1 MTGTKATPPS
11 TSDELA
17 RYRRYLIAEWD
28 AAALYRRLADA
39 EPDPVR
45 AGVLRQLA
53 QMELAHA
60 ARWEGRLRA
69 AGEDLPNWR
78 PAWRARAL
86 AWLARVFGTRAVLPV
101 LEALEGG
108 DADMYAR
115 EPGAE
120 DFSAQERSHRRI
132 FAGLRG
138 KRRLDPV
145 GADEAERH
153 RRGSGNLR
161 AAIFGVNDGLVSNL
175 SLVMGV
181 AGADPGAGFVLLAG
195 LAGLLG
201 GAFSMAT
208 GEYISVLT
216 QRERLERELE
226 VERAELEED
235 PEEEEQELALIY
247 RAKGLAPEE
256 ASRVARQLISNK
268 ETALDTLAR
277 EELGLDPRDLGD
289 PKGAAIS
296 SFVSFGL
303 GAVVPVLP
311 YVLKVGGDPVIA
323 SAALS
328 GVVLFSVG
336 VAAGLLTGRP
346 LLLTGGRML
355 LFGAAAAL
363 VTYLAGRLLGVA
375 AIG

>member
-1 MTGTKATPPS
+1 MANLKGPPAS
-11 TSDELA
+11 TTDELA
-17 RYRRYLIAEWD
+17 RYRRYLIAEWG
-28 AAALYRRLADA
+28 AAALYRQLAGA
-39 EPDPVR
+39 EPDPDR
-45 AGVLRQLA
+45 AAVLRQLA

-60 ARWEGRLRA
+60 ARWEGRLRD
-69 AGEDLPNWR
+69 AGKDLPQWR

-86 AWLARVFGTRAVLPV
+86 AWLARLFGTRAVLPV
-101 LEALEGG
+101 LEALERG

-115 EPGAE
+115 EPGAA

-181 AGADPGAGFVLLAG
+181 AGAAPGVGVVLLAG

-247 RAKGLAPEE
+247 RAKGLASEE
-256 ASRVARQLISNK
+256 ASRVAKQLIANK
-268 ETALDTLAR
+268 EQALDTLAR
-277 EELGLDPRDLGD
+277 EELGLDPHDLGD
-289 PKGAAIS
+289 PLGAAVS
-296 SFVSFGL
+296 SFVSFAL

-311 YVLKVGGDPVIA
+311 YVLKVGADPVIA
-323 SAALS
+323 SAVLS
-328 GVVLFSVG
+328 GLSLLAVG

-355 LFGAAAAL
+355 LFGAAAAG
-363 VTYLAGRLLGVA
+363 VTYFAGRLLGVA
-375 AIG
+375 TAG